1 MYSRVVLWLI
11 QFLPS
16 RWIRCWPLNK
26 WYEVVGDKEKALA
39 EFNMETEYIMNTK
52 TGILFKGS
60 PRVQ

>member
-1 MYSRVVLWLI
+1 MYSRVMLWLI

-16 RWIRCWPLNK
+16 SWIRRWPLNK
-26 WYEVVGDKEKALA
+26 WYEVVEDKEKALA
-39 EFNMETEYIMNTK
+39 EFNMETDYIVNTK